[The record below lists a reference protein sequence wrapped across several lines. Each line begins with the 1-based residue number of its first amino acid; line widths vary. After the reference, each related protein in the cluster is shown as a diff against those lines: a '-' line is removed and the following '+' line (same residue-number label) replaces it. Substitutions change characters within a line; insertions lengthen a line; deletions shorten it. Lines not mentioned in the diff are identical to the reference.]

1 MKETHLLVLV
11 ILLVLIV
18 VVIVDLSRGKS
29 RKEAKLSRF
38 NTGTTQAD
46 KYRSFLYASMQ
57 NYPEMETFT
66 KRFRLEFEDKRIVFG
81 VKNYASGLEWEYY
94 VVKGHRDYNLER
106 SVRSTRSPQD
116 YDIDYFSEKYEEV
129 FRDTYDWSKLYDE
142 NLKRLDSVS
151 VDMNPKT
158 LSNNSTQ
165 KLNLYYARP
174 REETDGY
181 YVLDEYTFR
190 HDGTLT
196 LRGTTY
202 MTFDWKK
209 RIQSRND
216 RYNDSAWFEC
226 GRH

>member
-81 VKNYASGLEWEYY
+81 VKNYS
-94 VVKGHRDYNLER
+94 

-116 YDIDYFSEKYEEV
+116 YDIDYFAEKYEEV

-174 REETDGY
+174 REEIDGY